1 MSGSNS
7 EQQSAFTKPCSQPC
21 IPYASRLP
29 CKFMSHDGRAHELAR
44 SRIIIG
50 FEYNTPAKSQACPR
64 TANLLQ
70 HTPNLSFEEK
80 DGVSALAQFSTTRLF
95 SALKKAFRPDGHHPR
110 AASGSQISCVQPC
123 LRAVDG
129 SDGRVLRGEGDSGKE
144 ISVLGEGDD
153 DVHPQ
158 RDGDTRVGTQ
168 ILQGRDSNSTRP
180 AT

>member
-80 DGVSALAQFSTTRLF
+80 DGVSALAQLSTTRLF

-129 SDGRVLRGEGDSGKE
+129 SDGRVLRGEGGSGKE
-144 ISVLGEGDD
+144 IDVDGRGERWSVGSVRYVYKRE
-153 DVHPQ
+153 
-158 RDGDTRVGTQ
+158 
-168 ILQGRDSNSTRP
+168 
-180 AT
+180 A